1 MLAKIL
7 ETKRLETS
15 KIKTNTFNKLDLNR
29 EFKSLAQALKNPNR
43 DIGLI
48 AEIKKASPSK
58 GIIRSDFDPVQI
70 AKQFIEAKVD
80 AISVLTDETYFQG
93 SIDYIKLV
101 KEHVDVPVL
110 RKDFIIREEQ
120 VLQSVECGADAILL
134 IAEALDVEKLKQLY
148 DISTSLG
155 LEVLLEVHSQ
165 QTLTKVL
172 NLFTPAIIGVNN
184 RDLTNFVTS
193 LETTSKISTFIPS
206 STIFVSESGIFNRE
220 DLDYVKNYGANA
232 VLVGEAIM
240 KSQDTVRAIES
251 MFSSVGD

>member
-7 ETKRLETS
+7 ETKRLEIS
-15 KIKTNTFNKLDLNR
+15 KLKTNTYNKLDLNR
-29 EFKSLAQALKNPNR
+29 EFKSLAQALKKPNR

-70 AKQFIEAKVD
+70 AKQFREAKVD

-101 KEHVDVPVL
+101 KEHVNVPVL
-110 RKDFIIREEQ
+110 RKDFIISEEQ
-120 VLQSVECGADAILL
+120 VFQSVECGADAILL
-134 IAEALDVEKLKQLY
+134 IAETLEVKKLKQLY
-148 DISTSLG
+148 DLATSIG
-155 LEVLLEVHSQ
+155 LEVLLEVHSE
-165 QTLTKVL
+165 QTINSVL
-172 NLFTPAIIGVNN
+172 DVFLPSIIGVNN
-184 RDLTNFVTS
+184 RDLTTFSTS
-193 LETTSKISTFIPS
+193 LETTSKLATSIPP

-220 DLDYVKNYGANA
+220 NLDFVKKHGANA

-240 KSQDTVRAIES
+240 KSQDTARAIEN
-251 MFSSVGD
+251 MFSNVGD

>member
-7 ETKRLETS
+7 ETKRLEIS
-15 KIKTNTFNKLDLNR
+15 KLKTNTYNKLDLNR
-29 EFKSLAQALKNPNR
+29 EFKSLAQALKKPNR

-70 AKQFIEAKVD
+70 AKQFREAKVD

-110 RKDFIIREEQ
+110 RKEFIISEEQ
-120 VLQSVECGADAILL
+120 VFQSVECGADAILL
-134 IAEALDVEKLKQLY
+134 IAEALEVKKLKHLY
-148 DISTSLG
+148 NLANFLG
-155 LEVLLEVHSQ
+155 LEVLLEVHSE

-172 NLFTPAIIGVNN
+172 DLFTPAIIGVNN

-193 LETTSKISTFIPS
+193 LETTSKISTSIPS

-220 DLDYVKNYGANA
+220 DLNYVKKYGANA